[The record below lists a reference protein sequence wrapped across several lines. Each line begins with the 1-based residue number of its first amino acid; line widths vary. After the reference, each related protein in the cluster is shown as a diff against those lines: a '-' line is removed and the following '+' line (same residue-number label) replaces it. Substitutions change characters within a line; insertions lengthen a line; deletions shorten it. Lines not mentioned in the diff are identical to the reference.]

1 MARFSNKVAIVTG
14 SSSGIG
20 RSTAVLL
27 AKEGAKVTVT
37 GRSSEKLRDTVDEIL
52 KNGGKS
58 EDINI
63 VVGDLT
69 ESECQDDL
77 VKSTLERF
85 GRIDILVNNAG
96 AAFADPSGVI
106 GIATNINLF
115 DDMLKLNLRSVVEL
129 VQKCRPHLIA
139 SKGDIVNVSS
149 IAAGPQPFVYYTFYG
164 IAKAG
169 LDQLTR
175 SLAIE
180 LIAHDVRVNS
190 VSPGLI
196 STGFLTA
203 VGMPNEMVKKTENYY
218 ASHRDCIPAGRP
230 GSPEE
235 IATLI
240 AFLADKNSSGFIIG
254 QSIVIDGGTSLALA
268 MPSHDLS
275 KAL

>member
-37 GRSSEKLRDTVDEIL
+37 GRNPEKIRETVDEIL

-58 EDINI
+58 EDVNI
-63 VVGDLT
+63 VIGDLT
-69 ESECQDDL
+69 ESECQAEL

-85 GRIDILVNNAG
+85 GKIDILVNNAG
-96 AAFADPSGVI
+96 AAFADPSGKV
-106 GIATNINLF
+106 GTESNLGLF
-115 DDMLKLNLRSVVEL
+115 DDMLKLNLRSVIEL

-149 IAAGPQPFVYYTFYG
+149 IAAGPSPFVYYTYYG
-164 IAKAG
+164 VAKAG

-175 SLAIE
+175 CMSIE
-180 LIAHDVRVNS
+180 FIPFGVRVNS

-196 STGFLTA
+196 STGFLNA
-203 VGMPNEMVKKTENYY
+203 VGFPNDAVRKTEEYY
-218 ASHRDCIPAGRP
+218 ASQRDCIPAGRT
-230 GSPEE
+230 GKPEE

-240 AFLADKNSSGFIIG
+240 AFLADKNSSAFIIG
-254 QSIVIDGGTSLALA
+254 QSVVIDGGTSLALG

-275 KAL
+275 KVL